1 MLARADRRPG
11 PVDQATSGSKASQAP
26 SRPAVIATALR

>member
-1 MLARADRRPG
+1 MLAKPIHG
-11 PVDQATSGSKASQAP
+11 PASDQATNGSSPHQAP